1 MVGIVGILQ
10 QYTISV
16 EACHIKLPYSAPPS
30 QYSSLDI
37 RTDRKKGGQTNSR
50 TSGQQFKRT
59 ERHKNRRSGG
69 QQDRRTEGKHD
80 SRTIGQKTGGEGGW
94 RT

>member
-1 MVGIVGILQ
+1 M
-10 QYTISV
+10 
-16 EACHIKLPYSAPPS
+16 
-30 QYSSLDI
+30 SSLDI
-37 RTDRKKGGQTNSR
+37 RTDRKKGRQTNSR
-50 TSGQQFKRT
+50 TPGQQFKDRT

-80 SRTIGQKTGGEGGW
+80 SRTIGQKTGEEGGW